1 MKKIISLLG
10 ILIFIISCNGQEK
23 ESYWKGQ
30 EVTKESKEQMHGV
43 TLAYMEM
50 IAEMRIHLSKNNDS
64 LVFTYPYEKKI
75 KVSELKSLTGC
86 RLKDSGE
93 LLDSVYD
100 VRVEGDQM
108 KIKFHYIG
116 TASQDNRFTLN
127 LVKTD
132 KANYTKEIE
141 TLKNEKKRLIEM
153 IKPADVSG
161 LNLAISVPEYFKRGA
176 HLDALNPIQLAEDLC
191 QVKGVQTLSSS
202 ESFKVGKEKYNYH
215 QYELGNA
222 DKIKRMAATMGT
234 VDFPTLK
241 IVTDQAG
248 NRTDAWMI
256 GRENTDKKTIQSIF
270 KSIQSKYPNATVTAI
285 GAPEIALTK
294 DDVVGIASTFGIT
307 MTTNS
312 EIIRIL
318 INTPEELYGKKQT
331 ATDSKGFLKAFEY
344 YISLIGTADIEIQMV
359 SKTLNELLNAKDFS
373 GDRPSFL
380 SEG

>member
-1 MKKIISLLG
+1 MKKIISLLSV
-10 ILIFIISCNGQEK
+10 LIFIISCSGQEK

-75 KVSELKSLTGC
+75 KVSELQSLTGC
-86 RLKDSGE
+86 RLKESGK

-100 VRVEGDQM
+100 VRVEGDQL

-116 TASQDNRFTLN
+116 TASKDNRFSLN

-132 KANYTKEIE
+132 QADYIKETE
-141 TLKNEKKRLIEM
+141 TLKNEKKKLIEM

-161 LNLAISVPEYFKRGA
+161 LNIAVNVPEYFRSGA
-176 HLDALNPIQLAEDLC
+176 NLDALNPVQLAEELC
-191 QVKGVQTLSSS
+191 QIKGVQTLSSS
-202 ESFKVGKEKYNYH
+202 GSFKVGKEKYNYH

-222 DKIKRMAATMGT
+222 DKIKRVAATMGPI
-234 VDFPTLK
+234 DFPTLK

-248 NRTDAWMI
+248 NKTDAWMI
-256 GRENTDKKTIQSIF
+256 SRENTDKKTIQSIF
-270 KSIQSKYPNATVTAI
+270 RSIQSRYPNAAIAAI
-285 GAPEIALTK
+285 GEPEIALTK
-294 DDVVGIASTFGIT
+294 DDVVGIASSFGIT
-307 MTTNS
+307 MTGNS
-312 EIIRIL
+312 EIIRIM
-318 INTPEELYGKKQT
+318 INIPEELYGKKQT
-331 ATDSKGFLKAFEY
+331 ATDSKGALKAFEY
-344 YISLIGTADIEIQMV
+344 YISLIGNAEIEVQMV
-359 SKTLNELLNAKDFS
+359 SRKLYELLNAKDFS

-380 SEG
+380 SEE